1 MNRFEMTPPQEPES
15 VAVQE
20 SPDLFDYQKI
30 KDYTLF
36 VLGAAQRHKPVVAV
50 VSGLVV
56 AITGTL
62 LWALPKTYSVETRL
76 LGQRNQVIS
85 SLAVPSRAMPYE
97 ADAPARAARE
107 TIQSRESLLTLMK
120 QTDVVDH
127 FYSHRSPAGKLK
139 DWILVQFGR
148 APSEDDKREAVLGLL
163 QQRLAVTLSSA
174 SSWQAEGTVVISVLW
189 PDPKMAYQLVKAAQE
204 NFRDARQVLE
214 LSQIRG
220 AISILEGYA
229 AQYRADVDDALE
241 QLEDVRAAK
250 ASRTGRP
257 LAPGKVRR
265 RLVPNPEFAK
275 LRSMIDGKQ
284 RTIAELE
291 DIRQRRLAD
300 LRAQLAELRKTYAE
314 GHPAVLETRQ
324 AIQAAEVE
332 SPQVTILRRELNED
346 KAEFA
351 SRGGP
356 DSDVF
361 RADPL
366 SPDIAKIQAAP
377 REDDSGEEY
386 LKRYLLQQ
394 AVGNYA
400 QMQEK
405 IHSAKIE
412 LDASQAAFKYR
423 YTVLYPAMQ
432 PNEPIRPK
440 LALTLGAG
448 AIAALFMA
456 LFAAVAI
463 DIRSGEILERWQVE
477 RQLKLPVLSE
487 LPWP

>member
-1 MNRFEMTPPQEPES
+1 MHRFEMTPPQEPEGGP
-15 VAVQE
+15 VQE

-56 AITGTL
+56 AVTGVL
-62 LWALPKTYSVETRL
+62 LWALPKTYSVETKL

-97 ADAPARAARE
+97 ADAPARTARE

-120 QTDVVDH
+120 QTGVVDD
-127 FYSHRSPAGKLK
+127 FYKHRSPAGKLK
-139 DWILVQFGR
+139 DWILVQIGR
-148 APSEDDKREAVLGLL
+148 APSEEDKREAVLGLL

-189 PDPKMAYQLVKAAQE
+189 PGPKMAYQLVKAAQQ
-204 NFRDARQVLE
+204 NFLDARQGNE
-214 LSQIRG
+214 LQSIRE

-241 QLEDVRAAK
+241 KLDEVRAAK
-250 ASRTGRP
+250 APRTGRP
-257 LAPGKVRR
+257 LAPTRR
-265 RLVPNPEFAK
+265 RPVLNPELAK

-291 DIRQRRLAD
+291 EMRQRRLAD
-300 LRAQLAELRKTYAE
+300 KRAELAELRKTYAE

-324 AIQAAEVE
+324 AIQASEVE
-332 SPQVTILRRELNED
+332 SPQVTILRRELSED
-346 KAEFA
+346 RAEYAKA
-351 SRGGP
+351 GGL
-356 DSDVF
+356 DSDAF

-366 SPDIAKIQAAP
+366 SPEIAKIQAAP
-377 REDDSGEEY
+377 RDDDSGEEY
-386 LKRYLLQQ
+386 LKRYMLQQ

-405 IHSAKIE
+405 IHSANIE

-423 YTVLYPAMQ
+423 YKLLYPAMQ
-432 PNEPIRPK
+432 PNDPVRPK
-440 LALTLGAG
+440 LALTLAAG